1 MLFTSPV
8 GGGALRLVVDHNG
21 AMAATRDLVLAS
33 GSPRRRRLLE
43 SAGFG
48 FRSIV
53 PETAEIPIDGET
65 PEDMVT
71 RLAEDKARAVA
82 GKVATDAIV
91 LGADTT
97 VVLDDEAIGKPN
109 GPEDAVE
116 MILRLQG
123 RPHRVLS
130 GYALVTDGAV
140 VERGIVG
147 STVTM
152 KPIARAEAE
161 AYVATGEPLDKAG
174 AYAIQGAAGGDLV
187 ADLDGSFS
195 NVMGLPMEVIAPLL
209 EGWGAPRRR

>member
-1 MLFTSPV
+1 MV
-8 GGGALRLVVDHNG
+8 
-21 AMAATRDLVLAS
+21 ATRDLVLAS

-65 PEDMVT
+65 PEEMVT

-82 GKVATDAIV
+82 AKVATNAIV

-97 VVLDDEAIGKPN
+97 VVMDDEAIGKPN
-109 GPEDAVE
+109 GPEEAVE

-130 GYALVTDGAV
+130 GYALLTDGAV
-140 VERGIVG
+140 VERGIVE

-152 KPIARAEAE
+152 RPIARAEAE
-161 AYVATGEPLDKAG
+161 TYVATGEPLDKAG

-187 ADLDGSFS
+187 ADLDGSFT

-209 EGWGAPRRR
+209 VGWGAARRR